1 MSKKSIEDIK
11 IPTYADLFT
20 NEQQRQE
27 NKLEKIQNISVEELH
42 EFKEH
47 PFKVRM
53 DDDMLKLVESIE
65 ENGILLPILVR
76 INSNGSGYE
85 VVSGHRRLKA
95 AQISGLQTIP
105 AIIRELSD
113 DQATIIMV
121 DSNFIR

>member
-65 ENGILLPILVR
+65 ENGILLPI
-76 INSNGSGYE
+76 IESS
-85 VVSGHRRLKA
+85 
-95 AQISGLQTIP
+95 T
-105 AIIRELSD
+105 D
-113 DQATIIMV
+113 
-121 DSNFIR
+121 